1 MFSSSRP
8 IRPHPRRVPLLLLA
22 LLAAASCGDLH
33 DGSTDL
39 TATPTISSTRTEALT
54 EADLAAADPPPDES
68 PAPGA
73 VEELRPGDPP
83 QEPPGPPVLPT
94 STPPASDE
102 AWAREPAPRR
112 APVEVD
118 EEFARSQ
125 DAFERQHTTAPL
137 AEAEL
142 ANSDAPATPD
152 AVVADHQRE
161 LAKVKFLDAE
171 GWSAPAAQP

>member
-1 MFSSSRP
+1 M
-8 IRPHPRRVPLLLLA
+8 
-22 LLAAASCGDLH
+22 
-33 DGSTDL
+33 
-39 TATPTISSTRTEALT
+39 
-54 EADLAAADPPPDES
+54 
-68 PAPGA
+68 
-73 VEELRPGDPP
+73 
-83 QEPPGPPVLPT
+83 LPT

-125 DAFERQHTTAPL
+125 DAFERQHTPTPL